1 MEIRMAMVI
10 EAGVETGKFIDE
22 IISNDGETIIRTEKY
37 GIGSVVYALTK
48 LTCDRLAEYKTVS
61 SIEGILF
68 YKDTMLPRNGNWVS
82 DTRDEEP
89 FCDRLHDYMVTDFA
103 ENDTLGLSL
112 EPESYCTAKAL
123 TQAVKELHKFKSFHP
138 DNTKTVLVF
147 AAPSDR
153 IFDGQTPAD
162 YGFDESELPD
172 LTVFFL
178 NENVL
183 TSLTNAPA
191 MLSAFNRLRRPA
203 RIFGSR
209 ALLDDVRGFSAY
221 TVEDALSLS
230 IDEKRGAA
238 YSFFGWLTDL
248 SRDGDGK

>member
-1 MEIRMAMVI
+1 MEIRMAMVL

-48 LTCDRLAEYKTVS
+48 LTCDRLEADKTVS

-68 YKDTMLPRNGNWVS
+68 YKDTMLPCNRNWVS

-178 NENVL
+178 NENIL
-183 TSLTNAPA
+183 SSPTNAPA

-203 RIFGSR
+203 RIFGGK
-209 ALLDDVRGFSAY
+209 ALMDDVGCFSAY

-248 SRDGDGK
+248 SKDGEGK